1 MIWWWRLQRLQRMPI
16 PQRAY
21 QQMLQWLAEQGKP
34 KSPQQ
39 TPQEYVASIRDR
51 ISEQQVIVIAQIT
64 QIYQDWRYGDRPID
78 YNLDAELKNLLKQ
91 LKSKI

>member
-1 MIWWWRLQRLQRMPI
+1 MAI

-39 TPQEYVASIRDR
+39 TPQEYVTSLRDR
-51 ISEQQVIVIAQIT
+51 VSAQQVTAIAQIT
-64 QIYQDWRYGDRPID
+64 QIYQDWRYGDRAIG
-78 YNLDAELKNLLKQ
+78 YNLDIELKNLLKQ